1 MTYDRQPTS
10 TNAQPDE
17 PWTADRLLDLI
28 ESLPAAPPDPLNGAT
43 TLYVHPSRVSDADR
57 INQAA
62 GGRLHIQISKLAS
75 AKVIAG
81 FKGDD
86 CVMIIGTEKENG

>member
-1 MTYDRQPTS
+1 MTYDRQSTT

-43 TLYVHPSRVSDADR
+43 TLYVHPSRVSDANR
-57 INQAA
+57 INDAA
-62 GGRLHIQISKLAS
+62 GGRLHIQQSTHAS
-75 AKVIAG
+75 PKVIAG
-81 FKGDD
+81 FNGDD
-86 CVMIIGTEKENG
+86 CVMIIGTEKKDV